1 MRGTGPLVNRGL
13 WKYPLP
19 EPVARG
25 RVPKQTDY
33 EDTADHGLWG
43 FFHEDRKA
51 LVPPEDESSHGMLT
65 LQHPV
70 NGKDELT
77 RTGRSWSYAELS
89 IKSFDDLHKLYWL
102 CVKEQNQLL
111 TREKEMTRVH
121 AGFGLVELE
130 EKLKVVSS
138 ARPSTRKFV
147 VL

>member
-25 RVPKQTDY
+25 RVPNRRTTRTPPTMVYGDSSMKTGKPLCHRKMNLHMVCLPY
-33 EDTADHGLWG
+33 STRSTA
-43 FFHEDRKA
+43 
-51 LVPPEDESSHGMLT
+51 
-65 LQHPV
+65 
-70 NGKDELT
+70 KDELT

-111 TREKEMTRVH
+111 TREKEMTRVR

>member
-70 NGKDELT
+70 NGK
-77 RTGRSWSYAELS
+77 G
-89 IKSFDDLHKLYWL
+89 
-102 CVKEQNQLL
+102 
-111 TREKEMTRVH
+111 
-121 AGFGLVELE
+121 
-130 EKLKVVSS
+130 
-138 ARPSTRKFV
+138 
-147 VL
+147 